1 MDMKV
6 RKKLI
11 LKGNIYKVL
20 ITLAL
25 PIMLNNLIQTFYNL
39 ADGFWVSIIGSVQF
53 AATSFIWP
61 IEFLFISIGSGIS
74 IAGTSLLSQLIGSGN
89 SEDCSKY
96 STQLF
101 VISIIASITFSLIG
115 ILITPFVIKLMGA
128 TGDLSYYSNIYLKI
142 VFLNMPFT
150 FYFFVFNSIMIA
162 QGNTILPTVLS
173 GISAVLNIILDP
185 IFIFPFNL
193 GIAGAAYATLLSKI
207 ILALFAYLILKK
219 SKSSLKPNFK
229 NFKFDKDILSKVI
242 KVALPSSIGQSGS
255 ALGFI
260 ILNGFIAS
268 YGTSTMAAFGMVNKI
283 TSVISQ
289 PAMGIG
295 SALVTVTGQ
304 NLGNNNPKRVI
315 EAFNKGS
322 IITIL
327 ITTIGSLII
336 FFNNEFV
343 INFFM
348 QSKDDLTVIDQGIT
362 YLNYILYSMPLMGM
376 FSVFQGILQGSGHT
390 KYSMNMEIGRLWFVR
405 LPMILLFKN
414 FTQVG
419 SVGIWFSMS
428 FSNLVICIYGYI
440 VYKSNKWQKQ
450 VILSDNLLIKDEE
463 YINE

>member
-1 MDMKV
+1 
-6 RKKLI
+6 
-11 LKGNIYKVL
+11 
-20 ITLAL
+20 
-25 PIMLNNLIQTFYNL
+25 
-39 ADGFWVSIIGSVQF
+39 
-53 AATSFIWP
+53 
-61 IEFLFISIGSGIS
+61 
-74 IAGTSLLSQLIGSGN
+74 
-89 SEDCSKY
+89 
-96 STQLF
+96 
-101 VISIIASITFSLIG
+101 
-115 ILITPFVIKLMGA
+115 
-128 TGDLSYYSNIYLKI
+128 
-142 VFLNMPFT
+142 
-150 FYFFVFNSIMIA
+150 MIA
-162 QGNTILPTVLS
+162 QGNTVLPTVLS

-219 SKSSLKPNFK
+219 SKSPLKPNFK

-260 ILNGFIAS
+260 VLNGFIAS

-295 SALVTVTGQ
+295 SALVAVTGQ

-336 FFNNEFV
+336 FFNNELV

-348 QSKDDLTVIDQGIT
+348 QSKDDLTRCV
-362 YLNYILYSMPLMGM
+362 
-376 FSVFQGILQGSGHT
+376 
-390 KYSMNMEIGRLWFVR
+390 
-405 LPMILLFKN
+405 
-414 FTQVG
+414 
-419 SVGIWFSMS
+419 
-428 FSNLVICIYGYI
+428 
-440 VYKSNKWQKQ
+440 
-450 VILSDNLLIKDEE
+450 
-463 YINE
+463 

>member
-11 LKGNIYKVL
+11 LNGNIYKVL

-39 ADGFWVSIIGSVQF
+39 ADGFWVSMIGSVQF

-89 SEDCSKY
+89 SKDCNKY

-162 QGNTILPTVLS
+162 QGNTVLPTVLS

-193 GIAGAAYATLLSKI
+193 GIAGAAYATLLSN
-207 ILALFAYLILKK
+207 LILKK
-219 SKSSLKPNFK
+219 SKSPLKPNFK

-260 ILNGFIAS
+260 VLNGFIAS

-295 SALVTVTGQ
+295 SALVAVTGQ

-336 FFNNEFV
+336 FFNNELV

-376 FSVFQGILQGSGHT
+376 FSVFQGIFQGSSHT

-440 VYKSNKWQKQ
+440 VYRSNKWQKQ
-450 VILSDNLLIKDEE
+450 VILADNLLINDEKC
-463 YINE
+463 INE